1 MSSFGRLEIYWPDG
15 PVESYILQKDTI
27 ALGRSSGND
36 LVVDRNGVSRYH
48 AKLTFTA
55 EMASL
60 TDLDSV
66 NGVYV
71 DGVLINASE
80 ERELRGGEEIQIADV
95 RMVYFPP
102 TVPDDTVPSPTA
114 DTTRLVET
122 EHLTVKVT
130 GPEMVVTPGA
140 HTQAE
145 ILVESTSETTRR
157 YQIHVEGVPKDWVR
171 LERNE
176 FELNPGEQMFFHA
189 SFKPLRRSESHP
201 GDYPLTFVV
210 NPKDNPEAKTS
221 VESMLTVGS
230 FSGYGVLMG
239 TSISKGKQPF
249 RMHIH
254 NQGNDD
260 LTVSFR
266 GVDPKNALIFDIDP
280 QRVTLKGGERRSVF
294 GKVRLRS
301 NALFGSP
308 QQHRYDIITLAE
320 DRSGFQAP
328 ISGTYIGQP
337 RLPAWAATVAIPL
350 VAIVAILLVILGV
363 ALLGEDEVVPAI
375 VIFEAG
381 EEVAL
386 GDPLIV
392 NWEVLDAR
400 SISLSYARA
409 DQPPQEIIIQEPPV
423 SDTYQI
429 ALDQTGVYTINF
441 TVENSGG
448 TQADIAVVR
457 VIPVVNNLSAEPDT
471 LIQNVTQN
479 IEVNWSVAGAQVAD
493 GRPLISL
500 ESQELSVIQGSGLR
514 EEASETFAVRPTGE
528 VAVTVRVVG
537 NDGTENSRTLNLAVE
552 APRCTLANPS
562 AIIYAGPGQVYDA
575 LMTIDQQGTVVNPLA
590 RNTEDTW
597 LQINH
602 EDDLAWVRIADFAC
616 EGFLTAQ
623 LDPVVDIPPT
633 PSPTPSPTPT
643 DTPTPS
649 PSATLTD
656 TPPPSRTPLPTRTQ
670 RPTATEEP

>member
-400 SISLSYARA
+400 SINLSYARA

-479 IEVNWSVAGAQVAD
+479 IEVNWSV
-493 GRPLISL
+493 
-500 ESQELSVIQGSGLR
+500 
-514 EEASETFAVRPTGE
+514 
-528 VAVTVRVVG
+528 
-537 NDGTENSRTLNLAVE
+537 DGTENSRTLNLAVE